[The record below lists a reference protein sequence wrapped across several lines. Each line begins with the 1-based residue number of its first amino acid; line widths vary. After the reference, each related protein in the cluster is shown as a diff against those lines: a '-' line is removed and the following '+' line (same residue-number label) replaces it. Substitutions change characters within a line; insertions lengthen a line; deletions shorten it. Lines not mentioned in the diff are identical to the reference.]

1 MITQYSELQH
11 HMRYPPIEI
20 KLIHPSYP
28 NLQASQV
35 PIFKCHSPCYWHDK
49 PVHLN
54 NTFAN

>member
-49 PVHLN
+49 PVHLKSH
-54 NTFAN
+54 